1 MKELVVVAKDQP
13 GELNKV
19 ADTLGKNGVN
29 MLALCAYNVE
39 GEGRI
44 HFVVNDHKKGKD
56 VLKKLNYKV
65 TEGDVLM
72 LELKHSP
79 GELARISSILAKAGI
94 NVDLLYGSG
103 STYPS
108 AQLVLRV
115 KDIKKAEKVLGM
127 AD

>member
-19 ADTLGKNGVN
+19 ADTLGKSGVN
-29 MLALCAYNVE
+29 MLALCAYSVE
-39 GEGRI
+39 GQGRI
-44 HFVVNDHKKGKD
+44 HFVVNDHAKGKD

-79 GELARISSILAKAGI
+79 GELARITSLLAKGGI
-94 NVDLLYGSG
+94 NIDLLYGSG

-115 KDIKKAEKVLGM
+115 KDVKKAEKLLGLE
-127 AD
+127 